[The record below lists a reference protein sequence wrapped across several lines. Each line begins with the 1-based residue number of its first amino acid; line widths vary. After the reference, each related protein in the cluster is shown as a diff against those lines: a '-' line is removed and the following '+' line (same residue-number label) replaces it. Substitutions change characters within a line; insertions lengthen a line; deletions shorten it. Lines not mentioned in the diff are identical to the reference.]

1 VHFRSGIGKSES
13 FEEGRGNRA
22 LERASGRAENK
33 KERGVR
39 GRESGK
45 SGENLLREKNR
56 PLTKKNDPSR
66 KKKLAFLLAGGI
78 AL

>member
-1 VHFRSGIGKSES
+1 VGEQRT
-13 FEEGRGNRA
+13 
-22 LERASGRAENK
+22 K
-33 KERGVR
+33 KRGVR